1 MYFSLELIE
10 EATNCSRY
18 DLSFVKIRELEEL
31 VLYRLLKMGIFLEL
45 LFTLLNLRWPTAHDA
60 GSSKIH
66 GISIPNSR
74 TRL

>member
-10 EATNCSRY
+10 ETTNCSRY
-18 DLSFVKIRELEEL
+18 DFSFARIRELKEL
-31 VLYRLLKMGIFLEL
+31 VMCRLLKRGIFLEL